1 MNHQASIP
9 TVSAATLIKL
19 TVVATLLAFV
29 TLTVVILPAEYN
41 LDPTGLG
48 KALGLTALSPEAIAA
63 AQEQQTAPATS
74 ADQGNQLIELVIP
87 AHGDLEY
94 KLNMKRHDS
103 VTYEWMTNGTDLYV
117 DMHGEPAGDTSGYF
131 RSYTIATAETMKG
144 SFDAAFDG
152 THGWYWK
159 NNTDQDV
166 PVLLVVEG
174 EFEVAGKR

>member
-1 MNHQASIP
+1 MPENWKPALTQQQKN
-9 TVSAATLIKL
+9 LKL
-19 TVVATLLAFV
+19 C
-29 TLTVVILPAEYN
+29 
-41 LDPTGLG
+41 
-48 KALGLTALSPEAIAA
+48 PEAV
-63 AQEQQTAPATS
+63 
-74 ADQGNQLIELVIP
+74 D
-87 AHGDLEY
+87 HYKY

-117 DMHGEPAGDTSGYF
+117 DMHMHGEPAGETSGYF

-174 EFEVAGKR
+174 EFEIAGKL